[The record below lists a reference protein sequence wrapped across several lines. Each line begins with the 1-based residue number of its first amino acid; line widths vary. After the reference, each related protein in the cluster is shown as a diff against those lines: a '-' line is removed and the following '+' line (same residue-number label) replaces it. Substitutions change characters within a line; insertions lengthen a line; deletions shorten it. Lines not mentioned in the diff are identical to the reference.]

1 MRSFLTIAGLALA
14 FATQASESVA
24 IKRGVELVKDKG
36 CVSCHGEDGNG
47 AILPA
52 TGKIDPQYPILA
64 GQYADYLEYSLRGY
78 RSGDRQNDVMKGFA
92 EQLTDA
98 EIKELANYFAKQ
110 KSALHTLKGMD

>member
-1 MRSFLTIAGLALA
+1 MRSFLIMTALALSVSGH
-14 FATQASESVA
+14 ASETA
-24 IKRGVELVKDKG
+24 KIKLGVELVKDKG

-47 AILPA
+47 AVLAA

-92 EQLTDA
+92 EKLTDA
-98 EIKELANYFAKQ
+98 EIAELARYFSKQ
-110 KSALHTLKGMD
+110 KSALHTLKGVD